1 MGRTMGSVLDQKGT
15 VWVFGENSQGELGVG
30 DTTPRLSPYPIVSL
44 QNKGVSQV
52 ALGNGYSIAL
62 TGGQRESRIEVLSE
76 NKTLLNTCIAPPQSE
91 ETFGISPEEKV
102 STPHQLVKP
111 QPFKRN
117 QQPTIDLAQRPKS
130 TYVLPTQAGLL

>member
-62 TGGQRESRIEVLSE
+62 TGG
-76 NKTLLNTCIAPPQSE
+76 
-91 ETFGISPEEKV
+91 
-102 STPHQLVKP
+102 
-111 QPFKRN
+111 
-117 QQPTIDLAQRPKS
+117 
-130 TYVLPTQAGLL
+130 